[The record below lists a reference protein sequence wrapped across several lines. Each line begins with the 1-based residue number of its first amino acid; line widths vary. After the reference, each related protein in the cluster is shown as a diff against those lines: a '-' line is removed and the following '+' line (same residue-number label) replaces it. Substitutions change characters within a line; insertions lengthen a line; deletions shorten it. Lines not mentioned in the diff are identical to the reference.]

1 MSIVILELIS
11 GGLEDIMETIDIIRQ
26 LCADKGISLSQL
38 ENELNYG
45 NGSLAKV
52 KNMSAD
58 RIFQISRYFGV
69 SMEYLITGKTINEVD
84 DEMAILRQKQSILLE
99 MNKINTQISDYYK
112 KISDAQ
118 NELTKLKNDFMKLE
132 NKDNPSILDTEPD
145 SVRNLSIFDIFPE
158 MKDDAS
164 KGNQ

>member
-11 GGLEDIMETIDIIRQ
+11 GGLEDTMETIDIIRQ

-58 RIFQISRYFGV
+58 RIFQISKYFGV
-69 SMEYLITGKTINEVD
+69 SMEYLITGKTLNEVD
-84 DEMAILRQKQSILLE
+84 DEMAVLRQKQSILLE
-99 MNKINTQISDYYK
+99 MNKINQQISDYYK

-118 NELTKLKNDFMKLE
+118 SELTKLKNEFIKLD
-132 NKDNPSILDTEPD
+132 NKPATQELDSMTKFYD
-145 SVRNLSIFDIFPE
+145 LFPE
-158 MKDDAS
+158 LLDEES
-164 KGNQ
+164 KGNTDG